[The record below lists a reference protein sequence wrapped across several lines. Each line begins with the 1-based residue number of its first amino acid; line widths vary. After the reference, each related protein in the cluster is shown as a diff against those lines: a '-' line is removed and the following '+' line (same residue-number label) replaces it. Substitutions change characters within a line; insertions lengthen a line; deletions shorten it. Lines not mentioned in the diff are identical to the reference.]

1 MINHIFSPQSDSL
14 IPYEELIDLPVE
26 FVQNHNSNN
35 GISYLKNN
43 KQSLLPE
50 ILFITSYPPSECGIA
65 TYTEDLMTAIKG
77 KFCQSFSLRVCALEG
92 KESNL
97 VYPPEVK
104 YVLNTAK
111 FEDYDNLAQQINSDG
126 NLDIVF
132 IQHEFGLY
140 GGDYGDYLLQFLAEI
155 NKTVITTF
163 HTVLPNP
170 NDDLKRVVQSIATL
184 SNGLIVMTKNSAT
197 ILSEEY
203 DVPSEKITVIA
214 HGTHQVPSVDH
225 AEKYTKNYLGNRL
238 VLSTFGLLSS
248 GKSIETALDAL
259 PKIIEEFPNI
269 LYLIIGKTHPGIVKN
284 EGEQYRDF
292 LYEKVLTLKLQ
303 NHVRFINKYVSLD
316 DLLEYLQRT
325 DIYLFTSKDPNQA
338 VSGTLAYAFASGCP
352 VISTPIPHATEML
365 SEPELMFDFGN
376 SEQLSEAVCWLLRD
390 EKLRKEIGTR
400 GLQNTAAFVFENSA
414 IAHALLFEKL
424 GNLRKPLKFSLPEI
438 KLTHL
443 KKMTTDFGMIQ
454 FSVFNNP
461 DLTSGYTIDDN
472 ARALISMCQHF
483 ELTQDETDLEYIR
496 IYLNFIKFCQQ
507 QEGYFLNYVDSNR
520 NFTPQNN
527 ETNISDSNGRA
538 IWAIGYL
545 ISLEDILPADLIEMA
560 GEILQKSLPTLEG
573 MYSTR
578 SMAFV
583 IKGLYFA
590 NKHQG
595 LPKITILMKTIA
607 NRLVQMYKHESEK
620 DWLWFESYLTYANS
634 ILPEALL
641 CAYEDTGAAEYQKI
655 AKESFDFLLSVI
667 FHDDQIRVV
676 SNQGWNIKGKTAN
689 KFGEQAIDVAY
700 TILALSRF
708 YDIFKDKQ
716 YLSKMETSFDWFL
729 GKNHLNQIVYNPST
743 GGCYD
748 GLEENY
754 INLNQGA
761 ESTVSYLMSRLT
773 IKKYEKVKLP
783 VVVQKFV
790 EESACELALSIS
802 LVN

>member
-1 MINHIFSPQSDSL
+1 MKNQTFPPHTDSL
-14 IPYEELIDLPVE
+14 IPYEELLELAYDNVPNFIPE
-26 FVQNHNSNN
+26 NS
-35 GISYLKNN
+35 ISYLKNKTQN
-43 KQSLLPE
+43 SLPE

-65 TYTEDLMTAIKG
+65 TYTQDLMNAIKD
-77 KFCQSFSLRVCALEG
+77 KFCKSFSLAVCALEG

-97 VYPPEVK
+97 QYPSEVK
-104 YVLNTAK
+104 YVLNTTK
-111 FEDYDNLAQQINSDG
+111 FEDYDSLAQRINADG

-140 GGDYGDYLLQFLAEI
+140 GGNYGDYLLQFLGEV

-170 NDDLKRVVQSIATL
+170 NNDLKRVVQSIATL
-184 SNGLIVMTKNSAT
+184 SNGLVVMTKNSAN
-197 ILSEEY
+197 ILMEEY
-203 DVPSEKITVIA
+203 DVSAEKITVIA
-214 HGTHQVPSVDH
+214 HGTHLVPTIDH
-225 AEKYTKNYLGNRL
+225 SEKYTKDYLTNRL

-259 PKIIEEFPNI
+259 PKIIEEFPNT
-269 LYLIIGKTHPGIVKN
+269 LYLIIGKTHPAVVKN
-284 EGEQYRDF
+284 EGEKYRDF
-292 LYEKVLTLKLQ
+292 LYQKVLTLKLQ

-316 DLLEYLQRT
+316 ELLEYLQRT

-352 VISTPIPHATEML
+352 VISTPIPHANEML

-376 SEQLSEAVCWLLRD
+376 SEQLAKAVNWLLRD
-390 EKLRKEIGTR
+390 EKLRKDIGAR
-400 GLQNTAAFVFENSA
+400 GLQNTAAFAFENSA
-414 IAHALLFEKL
+414 IAHVLLFEKMS
-424 GNLRKPLKFSLPEI
+424 NLKKLLKFSLPEI

-454 FSVFNNP
+454 FSVFSTP

-472 ARALISMCQHF
+472 ARALISICQHY
-483 ELTQDETDLEYIR
+483 ELTQEETDLKYIK
-496 IYLNFIKFCQQ
+496 IYFEFIKFCQQ
-507 QEGYFLNYVDSNR
+507 SEGYFLNYVDSNK
-520 NFTPQNN
+520 NFTAQNN

-545 ISLEDILPADLIEMA
+545 ISLENIMPKDLIEKA
-560 GEILQKSLPTLEG
+560 DEVLQKSLSSLET

-583 IKGLYFA
+583 IKGLYFS
-590 NKHQG
+590 NKHRG
-595 LPKITILMKTIA
+595 LPKITILIKTLA

-641 CAYEDTGAAEYQKI
+641 CAYEDTGASEYQKI
-655 AKESFDFLLSVI
+655 AKESFDFLLSII

-676 SNQGWNIKGKTAN
+676 SNQGWNIKGKTAHR
-689 KFGEQAIDVAY
+689 FGEQAIDVAY

-708 YDIFKDKQ
+708 YDIFQDKQ
-716 YLSKMETSFDWFL
+716 YLSKMEVSFEWFL
-729 GKNHLNQIVYNPST
+729 GKNHLNQIVYNPCT

-748 GLEENY
+748 GLEESY

-761 ESTVSYLMSRLT
+761 ESTVSYIMSRLT
-773 IKKYEKVKLP
+773 IEKYEKTKFP
-783 VVVQKFV
+783 VAEGFV
-790 EESACELALSIS
+790 EESEFEL
-802 LVN
+802 V

>member
-1 MINHIFSPQSDSL
+1 MKNQTFSSHTDSL
-14 IPYEELIDLPVE
+14 IPYGEFLELPYD
-26 FVQNHNSNN
+26 NMSNFIPEN
-35 GISYLKNN
+35 GISCVKNKRQN
-43 KQSLLPE
+43 SLPE

-65 TYTEDLMTAIKG
+65 TYTQDLMTAIND
-77 KFCQSFSLRVCALEG
+77 KFCKSFSLRVCALEG
-92 KESNL
+92 KETNL
-97 VYPPEVK
+97 QYPNEVK
-104 YVLNTAK
+104 YVLNTTE
-111 FEDYDNLAQQINSDG
+111 FEDYDSLAQKINADG

-140 GGDYGDYLLQFLAEI
+140 GGNYGDYLLQFLAEI

-170 NDDLKRVVQSIATL
+170 TDDLKRVVQSIATL
-184 SNGLIVMTKNSAT
+184 SNGLVVMTKNSAN
-197 ILSEEY
+197 ILMKEY
-203 DVPSEKITVIA
+203 DISTEKITVIA
-214 HGTHQVPSVDH
+214 HGTHLVPTIDYS
-225 AEKYTKNYLGNRL
+225 EKHTKNHLGNRL

-259 PKIIEEFPNI
+259 PNIIEEFPNV
-269 LYLIIGKTHPGIVKN
+269 LYLIIGKTHPGVVKN
-284 EGEQYRDF
+284 EGENYRNF
-292 LYEKVLTLKLQ
+292 LYEKVLTLNLQ

-316 DLLEYLQRT
+316 ELLEFLQRT

-352 VISTPIPHATEML
+352 VISTPIPHANEML

-376 SEQLSEAVCWLLRD
+376 SEQLGKAVSWLLRD
-390 EKLRKEIGTR
+390 EKLRKDIGAR
-400 GLQNTAAFVFENSA
+400 GLQNTAAFTFENSA
-414 IAHALLFEKL
+414 IAHALLFEKMS
-424 GNLRKPLKFSLPEI
+424 NVKKPLKFSLPEI

-454 FSVFNNP
+454 FSVFNTP

-472 ARALISMCQHF
+472 ARALISICQHF
-483 ELTQDETDLEYIR
+483 ELTKDETDLKYIK
-496 IYLNFIKFCQQ
+496 IYLDFIKFCQQ
-507 QEGYFLNYVDSNR
+507 QEGYFLNYVDSNK

-538 IWAIGYL
+538 IWALGYL
-545 ISLEDILPADLIEMA
+545 ISLEKIMPTDLIETA
-560 GEILQKSLPTLEG
+560 GEVLHKSLSSLEA

-583 IKGLYFA
+583 IKGLYYA
-590 NKHQG
+590 NKHRG
-595 LPKITILMKTIA
+595 LPKITILIKTLA

-641 CAYEDTGAAEYQKI
+641 CAYEDTGASEYQKI

-676 SNQGWNIKGKTAN
+676 SNQGWNIKGKTSN
-689 KFGEQAIDVAY
+689 RFGEQAIDVAY

-708 YDIFKDKQ
+708 YDIFQDKQ
-716 YLSKMETSFDWFL
+716 YFSKIETSFSWFL
-729 GKNHLNQIVYNPST
+729 GKNHLNQIVYNPCT

-748 GLEENY
+748 GLEESY

-773 IKKYEKVKLP
+773 IERYKIVQFP
-783 VVVQKFV
+783 VAVEKFV
-790 EESACELALSIS
+790 EESEFEL
-802 LVN
+802 V